1 MFPAHVM
8 LEGIDLLPILP
19 EALTRISTIV
29 KDNSATTEEFAQA
42 AMTDPVLTACM
53 LHAANSL
60 SADNTKSF
68 KTIHDAVEQF
78 GMQTLY
84 DAAIGS
90 TIRRSL
96 PARIPGYGISADKY
110 WVHCIAVATIADRL
124 ARKFELPNADMAFTA
139 GLLHDIGQ
147 IVIGNFLGHA
157 MPAANW
163 WTFDTPAKER
173 DLLGCNHC
181 DVGYEIAV
189 KWNLPKTV
197 RDSCRW
203 HHELT
208 NASEDLDTNMI
219 TIINAADALAYM
231 IGFPG
236 VGYVGEVLD
245 KETPVRLGLGTKEL
259 YQMAI
264 ELKQTIAQ
272 NAAASGMTVHLDEES
287 SDGYS
292 KSIYTPPSG

>member
-8 LEGIDLLPILP
+8 LEGIDFLPVLP
-19 EALTRISTIV
+19 EALTRLSAIV
-29 KDNSATTEEFAQA
+29 KDSCTSTDDFVQTTRLDA
-42 AMTDPVLTACM
+42 VLTACM

-60 SADNTKSF
+60 STDGADPITSVEQ
-68 KTIHDAVEQF
+68 AVEQF
-78 GMQTLY
+78 GMQRLF
-84 DAAIGS
+84 DAAVGS

-96 PARIPGYGISADKY
+96 PARIPGYGISAEKY
-110 WVHCIAVATIADRL
+110 WIHSIAVATIADLL
-124 ARKFELPNADMAFTA
+124 ARKLDLKNADMAFTA

-173 DLLGCNHC
+173 SLLGCNHC

-189 KWNLPKTV
+189 KWNLPKV
-197 RDSCRW
+197 IQDCCRW

-208 NASEDLDTNMI
+208 KASDDLDTNMI
-219 TIINAADALAYM
+219 TVINAADALAYM

-245 KETPVRLGLGTKEL
+245 KETPAKLGINTKDL
-259 YQMAI
+259 YQMASDV
-264 ELKQTIAQ
+264 KQSIRQ
-272 NAAASGMTVHLDEES
+272 NAIASGLISLVEAETAA
-287 SDGYS
+287 GYS
-292 KSIYTPPSG
+292 STTYTGSKQ

>member
-8 LEGIDLLPILP
+8 LEGIDFLPILP
-19 EALTRISTIV
+19 EALTRISVIV
-29 KDNSATTEEFAQA
+29 KENTATSDDFAQA
-42 AMTDPVLTACM
+42 VMTDPVLTACM

-60 SADNTKSF
+60 SSEDSKPLNTVYE
-68 KTIHDAVEQF
+68 AVEQF
-78 GMQTLY
+78 GMQKLY
-84 DAAIGS
+84 EAAVGS

-96 PARIPGYGISADKY
+96 PARIPGYGISAEKY
-110 WVHCIAVATIADRL
+110 WIHSIAVATIADLL
-124 ARKFELPNADMAFTA
+124 ARKLDLKNAEMAFTA

-181 DVGYEIAV
+181 DVGYEMAI
-189 KWNLPKTV
+189 KWSLPKTIQ
-197 RDSCRW
+197 DCCRW

-208 NASEDLDTNMI
+208 KAAEDLDTNMI
-219 TIINAADALAYM
+219 TVIYAADALAYM

-245 KETPVRLGLGTKEL
+245 KEAPARLGFSTKEL
-259 YQMAI
+259 YQLASDV
-264 ELKQTIAQ
+264 KQTIGK
-272 NAAASGMTVHLDEES
+272 NAAASGMGTAIEAEMAG
-287 SDGYS
+287 GYNNTT
-292 KSIYTPPSG
+292 YTPNNR

>member
-19 EALTRISTIV
+19 EALTRLSVIV
-29 KDNSATTEEFAQA
+29 KDNTATAEQFTQA
-42 AMTDPVLTACM
+42 VMTDPVLTACM

-60 SADNTKSF
+60 SSDSAKSF
-68 KTIHDAVEQF
+68 NTVHEAVEQF
-78 GMQTLY
+78 GQQRLY
-84 DAAIGS
+84 DAAVGS

-96 PARIPGYGISADKY
+96 PARIPGYGISAEKY
-110 WVHCIAVATIADRL
+110 WIHSIAVATIADLL
-124 ARKFELPNADMAFTA
+124 ARKLDLPNADMAFTA

-163 WTFDTPAKER
+163 WTFDTPTKER
-173 DLLGCNHC
+173 SLLGCNHC

-197 RDSCRW
+197 GDCCRW

-208 NASEDLDTNMI
+208 KASEDLDTDMI
-219 TIINAADALAYM
+219 TVINAADALAYM

-245 KETPVRLGLGTKEL
+245 KETPARLGFSTKEL
-259 YQMAI
+259 YQLASDI
-264 ELKQTIAQ
+264 KQTIGK
-272 NAAASGMTVHLDEES
+272 NAAASGMTVSLDGEDS
-287 SDGYS
+287 GGYS
-292 KSIYTPPSG
+292 KTTYTTPR